1 MVQSYEFSL
10 VFSRFFRIFAAYE
23 KERHDIRNAAV
34 GCDAAY
40 GTGLEV
46 GVER

>member
-23 KERHDIRNAAV
+23 EERHDIGNAAV
-34 GCDAAY
+34 GCDATH